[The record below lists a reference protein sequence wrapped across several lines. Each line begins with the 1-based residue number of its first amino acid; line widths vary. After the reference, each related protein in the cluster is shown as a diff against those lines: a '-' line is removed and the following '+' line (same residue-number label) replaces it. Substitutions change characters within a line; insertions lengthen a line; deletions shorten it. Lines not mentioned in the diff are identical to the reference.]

1 MKHAALSRSL
11 GHFLPATVVSYT
23 GGVTLIWLTHLA
35 WRWLAG
41 KPRKEWAE
49 QHRQGRPQRP
59 LSQLHWWNCV
69 GGSLG
74 CCTLVSSVAASSH
87 LSYTAMAT
95 LGSLGGLL
103 SSLLTDHVGLLGI
116 PKRRLSP
123 SRRLG
128 ALLVLGGCC
137 GASLDMAASQATVQS
152 TLNPVAVAALGLLYL
167 ATSLVQPV
175 QSCLSFRREFRSND
189 SLRFYWAVAADG
201 AAAASSG
208 GVHAGPRRPPRRRR
222 VL

>member
-1 MKHAALSRSL
+1 M
-11 GHFLPATVVSYT
+11 SYT

-59 LSQLHWWNCV
+59 LSQLRWWNCV

-103 SSLLTDHVGLLGI
+103 SSLLTDVNLQPLPLRLL
-116 PKRRLSP
+116 PKLKESGCTGWRTV
-123 SRRLG
+123 G
-128 ALLVLGGCC
+128 ALHQAC
-137 GASLDMAASQATVQS
+137 GV
-152 TLNPVAVAALGLLYL
+152 
-167 ATSLVQPV
+167 
-175 QSCLSFRREFRSND
+175 
-189 SLRFYWAVAADG
+189 
-201 AAAASSG
+201 
-208 GVHAGPRRPPRRRR
+208 
-222 VL
+222 

>member
-1 MKHAALSRSL
+1 MVAAT
-11 GHFLPATVVSYT
+11 FDA
-23 GGVTLIWLTHLA
+23 
-35 WRWLAG
+35 
-41 KPRKEWAE
+41 
-49 QHRQGRPQRP
+49 
-59 LSQLHWWNCV
+59 
-69 GGSLG
+69 
-74 CCTLVSSVAASSH
+74 CTLHCRAAAAARIVSRMFERHPFAYFSSCGSSVAASSH

-103 SSLLTDHVGLLGI
+103 SSLLTDHIGLLGI

-123 SRRLG
+123 SRCLG

-175 QSCLSFRREFRSND
+175 QSCLSFRR
-189 SLRFYWAVAADG
+189 A
-201 AAAASSG
+201 
-208 GVHAGPRRPPRRRR
+208 
-222 VL
+222 